1 MADVDVP
8 SPAAVQDDVGDDTG
22 LEEAVHVPVVGRGP
36 RGLSAV
42 SLVMPEGHTI
52 HRLARDHTRLLGGQ
66 ALHVT
71 SPQGRA
77 SAAAQAVDGRVLD
90 AVDAHGKH
98 LLYRFAGVEGAVHV
112 HLGLFG
118 RFVTRRKAP
127 IPQPRA
133 TTRLR
138 LVPAEDPDALAVDL
152 SGATASELLDPAQE
166 DALLA
171 RLGPDPLR
179 RDGDPDAFAAN
190 LARRRIPI
198 GAALLDQAVVAGIG
212 NVYRAEVLHACR
224 VDPYT
229 PAREVPADT
238 VRALWDTTVAMLREG
253 VRLNRIVTTPPE
265 LAPAGKPRSR
275 LRRDERVVVYRRS
288 ACLAC
293 GGPVTREELAMRT
306 LFWCPACQRG

>member
-1 MADVDVP
+1 
-8 SPAAVQDDVGDDTG
+8 
-22 LEEAVHVPVVGRGP
+22 
-36 RGLSAV
+36 
-42 SLVMPEGHTI
+42 MPEGHTI
-52 HRLARDHTRLLGGQ
+52 HRLARDHAKLLRGH
-66 ALHVT
+66 ALRVT

-77 SAAAQAVDGRVLD
+77 DHAAQEVDGRTLE

-98 LLYRFAGVEGAVHV
+98 LLYRFAGTDAAVHV

-127 IPQPRA
+127 IPPPRA

-138 LVPAEDPDALAVDL
+138 LTLADDPDALAVDL
-152 SGATASELLDPAQE
+152 SGATASDLLDPAQE
-166 DALLA
+166 DALRA

-179 RDGDPDAFAAN
+179 EDGDPERFAAN

-212 NVYRAEVLHACR
+212 NVYRAEILHACR
-224 VDPYT
+224 VDPYV
-229 PAREVPADT
+229 PAREVDAAT
-238 VRALWDTTVAMLREG
+238 VRTLWDTAGAQLREG

-265 LAPAGKPRSR
+265 LVPAGRPRSR

-288 ACLAC
+288 TCLAC
-293 GGPVTREELAMRT
+293 GGDVVREELAMRT
-306 LFWCPACQRG
+306 LFWCPACQRR